1 MTPSD
6 GGKGSE
12 RLHERTQ
19 IPSEEMLR
27 RWEKAFGR
35 KAEEILA
42 GVELRTSERTT
53 K

>member
-12 RLHERTQ
+12 RLHARTQ
-19 IPSEEMLR
+19 KSFEEMAK
-27 RWEKAFGR
+27 RWDETFCKQI
-35 KAEEILA
+35 EEVIA